1 MDHARAPRPAPCS
14 VAPLLRALPILLGLS
29 VPTLAAETVQSPT
42 AGALCS
48 PTAAGRSEELGCR
61 GPAGY
66 VAVIF
71 NRDRVMRINYGI
83 ADRADLEREP
93 PGSGLLWRGTGQ
105 LLGDRIEWR
114 LARGRPFAAIVRIF
128 TLGPDERA
136 LQQFLVAKVTPA
148 GSCELSRIDVKEPNA
163 FATARDI
170 ADSRSDIVDCGLKG
184 AR

>member
-1 MDHARAPRPAPCS
+1 
-14 VAPLLRALPILLGLS
+14 
-29 VPTLAAETVQSPT
+29 
-42 AGALCS
+42 
-48 PTAAGRSEELGCR
+48 
-61 GPAGY
+61 
-66 VAVIF
+66 
-71 NRDRVMRINYGI
+71 MRINYGI

-170 ADSRSDIVDCGLKG
+170 AELPLRHRRLRAEGSAMIPVRAVPAGQAS
-184 AR
+184 